1 MLPPAQQLEELRR
14 GAAEVL
20 TEADLVRKLERGR
33 PLKVKAGFDPT
44 APDLHL
50 GHTVLINKMRQ
61 FQQLGHQVIFLI
73 GDFTGMI
80 GDPSGKNATRPRL
93 SADEIKANARTYQEQ
108 IFKILDP
115 ERTVID
121 FNSRW
126 FSPMTATGLI
136 ELAAKYT
143 VARMLERDDFAKRY
157 KSGQPIAV
165 HEFLY
170 PLVQGY
176 DSVALEADVE
186 LGGTDQKFNL
196 LVGRQ
201 LQPDFGQEPQVVL
214 TMPLLEGTDG
224 VQKMSKSLGNYIGI
238 HESPTEMFGKLMSI
252 SDPLMWRYFEL
263 LSARPLPEIRK
274 LRASVAEGRNPR
286 DVKFELAVEIVDRFH
301 GAGTGTAERER
312 FIARFRD
319 GALPE
324 QITEMQ
330 IQCAGESAKL
340 ANVLKDLGLAASAS
354 AAYRLIE
361 QGAVRIDGERV
372 ESRDTALAAGGSYLL
387 QAGKR
392 GFARV
397 TLRKS

>member
-1 MLPPAQQLEELRR
+1 
-14 GAAEVL
+14 
-20 TEADLVRKLERGR
+20 
-33 PLKVKAGFDPT
+33 
-44 APDLHL
+44 
-50 GHTVLINKMRQ
+50 MRQ

-73 GDFTGMI
+73 GDFTGLI

-93 SADEIKANARTYQEQ
+93 TPEEVRANARTYEEQ

-115 ERTVID
+115 DKTVID

-186 LGGTDQKFNL
+186 FGGTDQKFNL

-238 HESPTEMFGKLMSI
+238 HEPPTDMFGKLMSI
-252 SDPLMWRYFEL
+252 SDVVDVAL
-263 LSARPLPEIRK
+263 LRIAVGAAVVGDQEARR
-274 LRASVAEGRNPR
+274 RGRGRPQS
-286 DVKFELAVEIVDRFH
+286 DA
-301 GAGTGTAERER
+301 T
-312 FIARFRD
+312 
-319 GALPE
+319 
-324 QITEMQ
+324 
-330 IQCAGESAKL
+330 
-340 ANVLKDLGLAASAS
+340 
-354 AAYRLIE
+354 
-361 QGAVRIDGERV
+361 
-372 ESRDTALAAGGSYLL
+372 
-387 QAGKR
+387 
-392 GFARV
+392 
-397 TLRKS
+397 

>member
-1 MLPPAQQLEELRR
+1 MLPPAQQIEELRR
-14 GAAEVL
+14 GAAELL

-33 PLKVKAGFDPT
+33 PLRVKAGFDPT

-93 SADEIKANARTYQEQ
+93 SPDEVKANAQTYQEQ
-108 IFKILDP
+108 IFRILDP

-143 VARMLERDDFAKRY
+143 VARMLERDDFAKRH

-224 VQKMSKSLGNYIGI
+224 VQKMSKSLGNYIGV
-238 HESPTEMFGKLMSI
+238 HESSVEMFGKLMSI
-252 SDPLMWRYFEL
+252 SDELMWRYFDL
-263 LSARPLPEIRK
+263 LSARPLSEIRK
-274 LRASVAEGRNPR
+274 LRAAVEAGRNPR
-286 DVKFELAVEIVDRFH
+286 DVKFELAGEIVDRFH
-301 GAGTGTAERER
+301 GAGVGTAERER
-312 FIARFRD
+312 FLARFRD
-319 GALPE
+319 GAVPE
-324 QITEMQ
+324 NIEETP
-330 IQCAGESAKL
+330 IYCSGDTAKL

-372 ESRDTALAAGGSYLL
+372 ESRDTALDVGSSYLL

-392 GFARV
+392 GIARV
-397 TLRKS
+397 SLRRS